1 MFRFP
6 VLLPPAVR
14 ARAGTDLD
22 LSFSCPLLVQRIELM
37 MTLSL
42 NSDPLRLEHNEP
54 PN

>member
-22 LSFSCPLLVQRIELM
+22 LSFSCPFIGPADR
-37 MTLSL
+37 T
-42 NSDPLRLEHNEP
+42 DDDLESEF
-54 PN
+54 